1 MDPMHPCAF
10 GQGTT
15 RANRA
20 YSGDPSRMALW
31 GQSAGAGSVSY
42 YLYAWLEDPIVH
54 AFIAD
59 SGTVSSRGAA
69 DPTHS
74 NFTAL
79 AGMVGCGGLDTA
91 EEFRCMQEVDA
102 KVLEDALS
110 TSNASLAFS
119 PGPDGLTIF
128 SNYTERM
135 AQGRIS
141 KIVRIRSTHRE
152 ASPQDLTDVS
162 AAASYGHQHQ

>member
-1 MDPMHPCAF
+1 MK
-10 GQGTT
+10 
-15 RANRA
+15 A

-31 GQSAGAGSVSY
+31 GQSAGASSVSY
-42 YLYAWLEDPIVH
+42 YLYAYLEDPIVH

-59 SGTVSSRGAA
+59 SGTASSRGLA

-79 AGMVGCGGLDTA
+79 AGMVGCGSLDTA

-102 KVLEDALS
+102 RALEDALS
-110 TSNASLAFS
+110 TSNASIRFS
-119 PGPDGLTIF
+119 PNADGLTLF

-135 AQGRIS
+135 VDGRVS
-141 KIVRIRSTHRE
+141 KIVRIHPSH
-152 ASPQDLTDVS
+152 AP
-162 AAASYGHQHQ
+162 